1 MGHSADRTDADRSR
15 PKHPGGFGRFGGS
28 SGSGDPLARLTR
40 GIVVMVAVGFCAA
53 SVVATVRN
61 HDGLAYQLPA
71 VALLLVL
78 LALQIG
84 HAGPWRLAR
93 RWWPWSLVVH
103 GVLTYLPFLFFDGA
117 WVGIPGS
124 FAGSVLLTV
133 ALPRSWVLFVALVAA
148 QYPLCAALGGNPG
161 QCVNASVSTAVGGIV
176 VYGVARLADLT
187 AELRAARTELA
198 ELAVER
204 ERLRFA
210 RDLHD
215 LLGSSLSVAALKCQ
229 LAERLAA
236 DEPER
241 ARAEI
246 AEVLA
251 LVRQAMADTRRLPS
265 GDLGMSLARE
275 ARSAVSALRAA
286 GIGVEA
292 ELDCEGLRP
301 ELDAVLATVLREAVT
316 NLLRHSAARRCGIR
330 AGRDELGTV
339 RLVVSNDG
347 VPREPGGAPGEP
359 GGAPACEPGGAP
371 CEEGGGPGS
380 EGGGHGIGN
389 LTERLRAVGGR
400 LTAERD
406 GAGWFHLTA
415 VVEAEPAREA
425 ARAA

>member
-1 MGHSADRTDADRSR
+1 MGHSADRTGGDRLR
-15 PKHPGGFGRFGGS
+15 PKRPGGS
-28 SGSGDPLARLTR
+28 ADPLTRLTR
-40 GIVVMVAVGFCAA
+40 GIVVMTAVGFCAA
-53 SVVATVRN
+53 SAVATVRN

-78 LALQIG
+78 LGFQIG

-93 RWWPWSLVVH
+93 RWWPWSLVAH
-103 GVLTYLPFLFFDGA
+103 GVLTYLPFLLLDGT

-133 ALPRSWVLFVALVAA
+133 AAPRSWALAAALVVA
-148 QYPLCAALGGNPG
+148 QYPLCAALGGNTG
-161 QCVNASVSTAVGGIV
+161 QCVNASVSIVVGGIV
-176 VYGVARLADLT
+176 VYGMARLADLI

-198 ELAVER
+198 ELAVDR

-229 LAERLAA
+229 LVERLAV
-236 DEPER
+236 EHPER
-241 ARAEI
+241 ARAEL

-251 LVRQAMADTRRLPS
+251 LVRQAMADTRRLSS
-265 GDLGMSLARE
+265 GDVRMSLARE
-275 ARSAVSALRAA
+275 ARSAVAALRAA
-286 GIGVEA
+286 GIEVEA
-292 ELDCEGLRP
+292 DLDCEGLRP

-316 NLLRHSAARRCGIR
+316 NLLRHSTARRCGIR
-330 AGRDELGTV
+330 AGRDDLGTV

-347 VPREPGGAPGEP
+347 VPDETGDVPSELGEGPDEPGGVAREPGGGR
-359 GGAPACEPGGAP
+359 
-371 CEEGGGPGS
+371 
-380 EGGGHGIGN
+380 GIGN
-389 LTERLRAVGGR
+389 LTERLRSVGGR

-406 GAGWFHLTA
+406 GAGWFRLAA
-415 VVEAEPAREA
+415 VVEAAPARSA

>member
-15 PKHPGGFGRFGGS
+15 PKHAGGFGSPGSTGGS
-28 SGSGDPLARLTR
+28 GGFGSSGDPLARLTR
-40 GIVVMVAVGFCAA
+40 GIVAMVAVGFCAA

-78 LALQIG
+78 LGLQIG

-103 GVLTYLPFLFFDGA
+103 GVLTYLPFLLFDGA

-133 ALPRSWVLFVALVAA
+133 ALPRSWVLFVVLVAA

-198 ELAVER
+198 ELAVDR

-236 DEPER
+236 EEPER

-251 LVRQAMADTRRLPS
+251 LVRQAMADARRLPS

-275 ARSAVSALRAA
+275 ARSAVSALRSA
-286 GIGVEA
+286 GIGVEV

-330 AGRDELGTV
+330 AGRDEFGAV

-347 VPREPGGAPGEP
+347 VPPEPGGAPR
-359 GGAPACEPGGAP
+359 
-371 CEEGGGPGS
+371 EEGGGPGS

-389 LTERLRAVGGR
+389 LTVRLRAVGGR

>member
-1 MGHSADRTDADRSR
+1 MGHSADRTDGDRSR
-15 PKHPGGFGRFGGS
+15 PERPG
-28 SGSGDPLARLTR
+28 GSGDPLARLTR

-78 LALQIG
+78 LALQLG

-93 RWWPWSLVVH
+93 RWWPWSLVAH
-103 GVLTYLPFLFFDGA
+103 GVLTYLPFLLLDGA

-133 ALPRSWVLFVALVAA
+133 TAPRSWVLFAVLVAV
-148 QYPLCAALGGNPG
+148 QYPLCAALGGNIG
-161 QCVNASVSTAVGGIV
+161 QCVNASVTTAVGGAV
-176 VYGVARLADLT
+176 VYGVARLAHLIT
-187 AELRAARTELA
+187 ELREARTELA
-198 ELAVER
+198 ELAVDR

-236 DEPER
+236 EEPER
-241 ARAEI
+241 ARAEM

-251 LVRQAMADTRRLPS
+251 LVRQAMADTRRLS
-265 GDLGMSLARE
+265 NGDLRMSLARE
-275 ARSAVSALRAA
+275 ARSAVSALRTA
-286 GIGVEA
+286 GIEVETD
-292 ELDCEGLRP
+292 LDCEGLRP
-301 ELDAVLATVLREAVT
+301 ELEAVLATVLREAVT
-316 NLLRHSAARRCGIR
+316 NLLRHSAARRCRIR
-330 AGRDELGTV
+330 VGRDEPGTV
-339 RLVVSNDG
+339 RLAVSNDG
-347 VPREPGGAPGEP
+347 VPREAGDAPGVAGDASL
-359 GGAPACEPGGAP
+359 GGCGGRGT
-371 CEEGGGPGS
+371 EGGR
-380 EGGGHGIGN
+380 GIGN
-389 LTERLRAVGGR
+389 LAERLRAVGGR

-415 VVEAEPAREA
+415 VVEAAPAREA

>member
-1 MGHSADRTDADRSR
+1 MGHSADRSHGDRSR
-15 PKHPGGFGRFGGS
+15 PKRSEGP
-28 SGSGDPLARLTR
+28 GDPLARLTR

-61 HDGLAYQLPA
+61 HDGLSYQLPA

-78 LALQIG
+78 LGFQIG
-84 HAGPWRLAR
+84 HAGPWRPAR

-103 GVLTYLPFLFFDGA
+103 GALTYLPFLLFGGA

-133 ALPRSWVLFVALVAA
+133 APPCSWALFVALVAA
-148 QYPLCAALGGNPG
+148 QYPLCAALGDNLG

-176 VYGVARLADLT
+176 VYGVARLADLVT
-187 AELRAARTELA
+187 ELRAARTELA
-198 ELAVER
+198 ELAVDR

-236 DEPER
+236 EDPER
-241 ARAEI
+241 ARTEI

-251 LVRQAMADTRRLPS
+251 LVRQTMADTRRLSS
-265 GDLGMSLARE
+265 GDLRMSLARE

-286 GIGVEA
+286 GIEVEA
-292 ELDCEGLRP
+292 DLDCEGLTP

-316 NLLRHSAARRCGIR
+316 NLLRHSAARRCEIR
-330 AGRDELGTV
+330 AGGAGLGAV
-339 RLVVSNDG
+339 RLLVSNDG
-347 VPREPGGAPGEP
+347 VPGEP
-359 GGAPACEPGGAP
+359 GGAAHEAGGAAH
-371 CEEGGGPGS
+371 EAGGAAHEP
-380 EGGGHGIGN
+380 GGGHGIEN

-400 LTAERD
+400 LTARRD
-406 GAGWFHLTA
+406 AAGWFHLAA